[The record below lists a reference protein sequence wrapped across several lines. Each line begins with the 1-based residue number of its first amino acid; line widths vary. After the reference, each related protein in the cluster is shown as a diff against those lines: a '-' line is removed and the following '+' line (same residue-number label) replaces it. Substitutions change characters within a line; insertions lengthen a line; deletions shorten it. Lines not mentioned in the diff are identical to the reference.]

1 MSIVGGRATEG
12 RSGRADGPSPGAA
25 TATRGT
31 RRSRAVHRVLA
42 AAARRGA
49 VVEKEILGLADLV
62 GPGDVCLDVG
72 AEFGLYTHV
81 LADLVGPSG
90 AVHAFEPQRGAHRAL
105 RLGVRA
111 AGLSWVH
118 LHRIA
123 LGAVPGTAELSVP
136 RRRGLPVHGRAY
148 VTAGACDDGPNR
160 EFARRRL
167 ESVAVETLDSAVADL
182 VAGRVALVKADVEGA
197 EGALL
202 DGGAATLAD
211 HRPHLLL
218 EIEDRHT
225 RKYGVGADALF
236 ARLTGELGYRAHTW
250 SAGWRSVTGIV
261 DTERNYLFSP

>member
-1 MSIVGGRATEG
+1 VAIDAGPTAVRRNGG
-12 RSGRADGPSPGAA
+12 
-25 TATRGT
+25 GT
-31 RRSRAVHRVLA
+31 RRSRVVRAVLSG
-42 AAARRGA
+42 AARRGT
-49 VVEKEILGLADLV
+49 VVEKEVLGLAELV

-81 LADLVGPSG
+81 LADLVGAGG

-105 RLGVRA
+105 QLGVRA
-111 AGLSWVH
+111 AGLSWVA
-118 LHRIA
+118 LHRLA

-148 VTAGACDDGPNR
+148 LTAGARDPGPNQ
-160 EFARRRL
+160 EFAGQRL
-167 ESVAVETLDSAVADL
+167 EAVAIETVDTVVADL
-182 VAGRVALVKADVEGA
+182 GLTRIDLLKADVEGA

-202 DGGAATLAD
+202 DGAAATLAR

-225 RKYGVGADALF
+225 RKYGVGAAELF
-236 ARLTGELGYRAHTW
+236 ARLTGELGYRARTW
-250 SAGWRSVTGIV
+250 SAGWRPVTGIV

>member
-1 MSIVGGRATEG
+1 MSIAGGAPAERPTARRRAG
-12 RSGRADGPSPGAA
+12 
-25 TATRGT
+25 GT
-31 RRSRAVHRVLA
+31 RRSRAVRGVLS

-49 VVEKEILGLADLV
+49 VVEKEILGLAELV

-81 LADLVGPSG
+81 LADLVGPHG
-90 AVHAFEPQRGAHRAL
+90 AVHAFEPQHGAHRAL

-118 LHRIA
+118 LHRLA
-123 LGAVPGTAELSVP
+123 LGAAPTTAELSVP

-148 VTAGACDDGPNR
+148 VTAGAQDAGPNR
-160 EFARRRL
+160 EFAGHRL
-167 ESVAVETLDSAVADL
+167 ESVAVETLDAVVADL
-182 VAGRVALVKADVEGA
+182 APDGVSLVKADVEGA

-202 DGGAATLAD
+202 DGAATTLTA

-225 RKYGVGADALF
+225 QKYGVRAADLF
-236 ARLTGELGYRAHTW
+236 DRLTGELGYRAHLW
-250 SAGWRSVTGIV
+250 SAGWRPIAGIV